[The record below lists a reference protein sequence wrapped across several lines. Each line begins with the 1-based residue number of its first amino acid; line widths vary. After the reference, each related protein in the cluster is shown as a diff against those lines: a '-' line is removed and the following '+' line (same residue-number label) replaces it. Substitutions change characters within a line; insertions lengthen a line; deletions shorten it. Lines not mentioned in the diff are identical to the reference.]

1 VDRALRPPAALA
13 PLRPRPDPVP
23 AAAALARSESVAPFA
38 VRAKESGIRP
48 STALAALVPSGSLL
62 AAGLPARAIS
72 FITQDNQH
80 CYKPAR
86 GHLCYVDVG
95 YLYVNASPNYML
107 HMTVYVDDVVVLR
120 LNAFFQQYLSY
131 SADHVPAGF
140 PVACGYAGTNA
151 KGDLE
156 LGGDHKVT
164 VRAEDSSAMKS
175 ANYGT
180 VTCPAGDKKKKK
192 R

>member
-13 PLRPRPDPVP
+13 PLRPRPDRVH
-23 AAAALARSESVAPFA
+23 AAAPSPLSESVAPLA
-38 VRAKESGIRP
+38 VRAKESGMRP
-48 STALAALVPSGSLL
+48 STALAALVLSGSLL

-86 GHLCYVDVG
+86 GNLCYVDVG
-95 YLYVNASPNYML
+95 YLYVSASPNYMI

-120 LNAFFQQYLSY
+120 LNGFFKQYMSY
-131 SADHVPAGF
+131 TAEQVPAGF

-151 KGDLE
+151 KADPE

-164 VRAEDSSAMKS
+164 VRAEDSGNLKS
-175 ANYGT
+175 SNHGT
-180 VTCPAGDKKKKK
+180 VTCPAGDKKKK